1 MDVNN
6 PSQGDLPA
14 GQQPEVD
21 DTDKPEADQQEPSME
36 DILTSIR
43 RILSEEGGEETDE
56 VHSGDATTLPPEV
69 VSSAESPSPIETP
82 SLTDTPSSTESSAPS
97 EAAVDI
103 PAAKSESELGP
114 EPEREIA
121 LEDMEAKPVE
131 PESDN
136 VLVLT
141 PQMRA
146 PLVSAT
152 AATASAD
159 VLNQL
164 AKAILDRRDIA
175 IGNRDVTLEGMVREM
190 MRPLLKEWLDRNLP
204 YLIERLVKKE
214 IDLMINRA
222 ERLED

>member
-1 MDVNN
+1 VCFDVNN
-6 PSQGDLPA
+6 PSQDDVPA
-14 GQQPEVD
+14 GQQPQAG

-56 VHSGDATTLPPEV
+56 PQAEDAMTSPPEP
-69 VSSAESPSPIETP
+69 VSPPGFDSPPEATSSPE
-82 SLTDTPSSTESSAPS
+82 
-97 EAAVDI
+97 
-103 PAAKSESELGP
+103 PAAEITETEPGPVSTPEPEP
-114 EPEREIA
+114 EPEREVV
-121 LEDMEAKPVE
+121 LEDVE
-131 PESDN
+131 STPAESESDN

-146 PLVSAT
+146 PLVSPT

-164 AKAILDRRDIA
+164 AKAILDRRDMA
-175 IGNRDVTLEGMVREM
+175 IGNRGVTLEGMVREM

>member
-1 MDVNN
+1 VCFDVNN
-6 PSQGDLPA
+6 PSQDDAPA
-14 GQQPEVD
+14 GRRPEAD
-21 DTDKPEADQQEPSME
+21 DTDKPGADQQEPSME

-56 VHSGDATTLPPEV
+56 PQAADATTSPTELVSTPET
-69 VSSAESPSPIETP
+69 SP
-82 SLTDTPSSTESSAPS
+82 SSAPPP
-97 EAAVDI
+97 EPTAEMTETE
-103 PAAKSESELGP
+103 PGTGLMPESEPEPEP
-114 EPEREIA
+114 EPERDIV
-121 LEDMEAKPVE
+121 LEDMESATSE
-131 PESDN
+131 PEPDN

-146 PLVSAT
+146 PLVSPT

-214 IDLMINRA
+214 IDLMVNRA

>member
-1 MDVNN
+1 VCFDVNN
-6 PSQGDLPA
+6 PSQDDAPA
-14 GQQPEVD
+14 GQRPEAD
-21 DTDKPEADQQEPSME
+21 DTDKPGADQQEPSME

-43 RILSEEGGEETDE
+43 RILSEEGGEETGEARAVDVPTSLAE
-56 VHSGDATTLPPEV
+56 PVSTPETPPSSASPPPPEPTT
-69 VSSAESPSPIETP
+69 EMGETGP
-82 SLTDTPSSTESSAPS
+82 GSMP
-97 EAAVDI
+97 
-103 PAAKSESELGP
+103 ESEFEP
-114 EPEREIA
+114 ESEPERDIV
-121 LEDMEAKPVE
+121 LEDMESAPAE
-131 PESDN
+131 PEPDN

-146 PLVSAT
+146 PLVSPT

-214 IDLMINRA
+214 IDLMVNRA

>member
-1 MDVNN
+1 LPERPGVFDWEICFDVNN
-6 PSQGDLPA
+6 PSQDDIPA

-43 RILSEEGGEETDE
+43 RILSEEGGEETEEPQSD
-56 VHSGDATTLPPEV
+56 DATPSPLEPVSTPEFPSPPEM
-69 VSSAESPSPIETP
+69 AFEMTET
-82 SLTDTPSSTESSAPS
+82 E
-97 EAAVDI
+97 
-103 PAAKSESELGP
+103 P
-114 EPEREIA
+114 EPGSQPERDIV
-121 LEDMEAKPVE
+121 LEDMEPTPAE

-164 AKAILDRRDIA
+164 AKAILDRRDLA

-204 YLIERLVKKE
+204 HLIERLVKKE
-214 IDLMINRA
+214 IDQMINRA